1 MRWSKLA
8 LDVGVQM
15 LTDALGGAK
24 IIEVLLGAAFVVIDA
39 ARLVADDEGARHRV
53 VANDRNVER
62 AMEAIPRARR
72 RQQTDGQV
80 RRRGVAARLVISD

>member
-39 ARLVADDEGARHRV
+39 AQLVADDEGARHRV
-53 VANDRNVER
+53 VASARNVER
-62 AMEAIPRARR
+62 AMEAIPVL
-72 RQQTDGQV
+72 D
-80 RRRGVAARLVISD
+80 AAGKPTGKYVGRVSRLVW